1 MAKINGKIENV
12 KDINLLDYLEKN
24 NYKISRIA
32 VEYNGNIIKK
42 SDFHK
47 ITLKDEDKVEIVCF
61 VGGG

>member
-12 KDINLLDYLEKN
+12 SNINLLDYLEKN
-24 NYKISRIA
+24 SYQISRIA
-32 VEYNGNIIKK
+32 IEYNGNIIKK

-47 ITLKDEDKVEIVCF
+47 IILKDEDKIEIVCF